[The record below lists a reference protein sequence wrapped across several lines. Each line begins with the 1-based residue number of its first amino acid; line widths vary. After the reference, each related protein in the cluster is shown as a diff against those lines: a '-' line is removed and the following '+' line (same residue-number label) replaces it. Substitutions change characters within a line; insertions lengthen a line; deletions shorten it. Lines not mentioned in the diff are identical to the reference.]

1 MALSFSVCPH
11 NTEKGRAR
19 WLDFKNKLQNLLGE
33 DVNIYFLSSYKEEI
47 ERINVGNF
55 FDIYYASPLVSLKLY
70 KMGYKPVAKFEG
82 QKDTYFLIKSGEIP
96 KEGFIEFASPFLKPL
111 GYTLIAIDID
121 RIKVKLVYS
130 FEDVLKL
137 LKEGKAHVGI
147 MYGETWEEIDNNEK
161 EGISIIEGY
170 TLESSH
176 VFMVKPQYY
185 PQVRYALFSMEELE
199 PFGKKDMER
208 IHKIYSD
215 FEKFLKLWS
224 NASIALALKKAS
236 NVGIFIYQDRIVY
249 TNQSFLNMTGYS
261 FEELN
266 GKDIFKIVDSI
277 LLPEYR
283 PMVKEVVSRR
293 IRGEDFNMTY
303 SELPLIRKDG
313 TLLWTIASSETILYG
328 GDYAGVVFFVDIS
341 KKKRLER
348 LYKILREVNQLI
360 TKVIFEE
367 ELFSEICHKLVEV
380 LGLKF
385 VWIGVPDL
393 QKERIK
399 PLYAHGHDEGYLS
412 EIIISIRENVP
423 EGRGPTGRAYRENK
437 IYINEN
443 TLESPMSA
451 PWREKMLKRG
461 YLSSCTIPIEKDGKV
476 AYLLN
481 LYAGEAKYFQE
492 ETVEVLY
499 ELKHDLEFALK
510 KIEDIRKNTLISTA
524 LENSSSWVLITNEDG
539 TITYANKAVSEIS
552 GYSQEELYGKKPK
565 LFKSGYHTEEFYKK
579 LWDSILSGREFRALF
594 VNKKK
599 NGEYFYLDQTIYPLV
614 LSEGVLKFISIGSD
628 VTKEKKLYE
637 EVERLSRHDVLTGVL
652 NHYGF
657 RAKIEELQKDLKYAF
672 LTIDICNMSM
682 INKQIGTEGGNK
694 VLKTLAERLKEYFGK
709 EGIIC
714 RSAGDEF
721 SVIVEIEKK
730 EDVIKILEDIKEIF
744 RKPIHIDGGELSITT
759 NIGIALYPYD
769 AGDFEELQKKAN
781 TALNMA
787 KKSGEGEVR
796 FFETSFEEKFREM
809 YSSMMLVSK
818 AVEQNLFTFHY
829 QPYFTTDGL
838 ELVGFEALARIKDK
852 EGKIHSPAEFID
864 YLENSIYINFFEKFL
879 VEKAIEFVRKYHI
892 SLSIN
897 ISARSFK
904 KPDFI
909 KFLVETIDGQDITVE
924 ITERVFPEDYQKA
937 LKSIEILKKNGI
949 KVAIDDFGTGYSSLA
964 YISEFDVDIIK
975 IDTSFI
981 QGMLTDLKKRTIV
994 NVLTRLAEKLNTKTL
1009 AEGVETENQLK
1020 LLREMHCD
1028 YVQGYLLGKPMPE
1041 EDVYEF
1047 IKNVKRL
1054 HELADA

>member
-1 MALSFSVCPH
+1 MALNFSVCPH
-11 NTEKGRAR
+11 DTEKGREK
-19 WLDFKNKLQNLLGE
+19 WVDFKNKLQSLLGE
-33 DVNIYFLSSYKEEI
+33 EVSIHFLSSHKEEF
-47 ERINVGNF
+47 ERLKSGDF
-55 FDIYYASPLVSLKLY
+55 FDIYYASPLVSPKLY
-70 KMGYKPVAKFEG
+70 EMGYKPVARFEG

-96 KEGFIEFASPFLKPL
+96 KEGFIEVASPFIRPL
-111 GYTLIAIDID
+111 GYTLIAIDVD
-121 RIKVKLVYS
+121 RIKVKPVDT

-147 MYGETWEEIDNNEK
+147 MYGETWEEIDNSEK

-199 PFGKKDMER
+199 PFGKKDMEK
-208 IHKIYSD
+208 IYKIYSD

-224 NASIALALKKAS
+224 NASLALALKKAN
-236 NVGIFIYQDRIVY
+236 NVGVFIYQDRILFA
-249 TNQSFLNMTGYS
+249 NHSLLNMTGYS
-261 FEELN
+261 FEEIN
-266 GKDIFKIVDSI
+266 GMDTFKGVD
-277 LLPEYR
+277 LMFLPEHR
-283 PMVKEVVSRR
+283 PMIKEIVSRR
-293 IRGEDFNMTY
+293 IGGEEFSKTY
-303 SELPLIRKDG
+303 SELPLIKKDG

-328 GDYAGVVFFVDIS
+328 GDYAGVLFFVDIS

-348 LYKILREVNQLI
+348 LYRILREINQLI
-360 TKVIFEE
+360 TKVVFEE

-380 LGLKF
+380 LGLKL

-393 QKERIK
+393 QEERIK
-399 PLYAHGHDEGYLS
+399 PFYVYGHEEGYLS
-412 EIIISIRENVP
+412 EIIISTREDVP

-443 TLESPMSA
+443 TLESPLTV

-461 YLSSCTIPIEKDGKV
+461 YLSSCAIPIEKDGKV
-476 AYLLN
+476 AYILN

-492 ETVEVLY
+492 ETEEVLY

-524 LENSSSWVLITNEDG
+524 LENSSSWVLITKEDG

-552 GYSQEELYGKKPK
+552 GYSQEELYGKKPE

-614 LSEGVLKFISIGSD
+614 LSKGVLKFISIGSD
-628 VTKEKKLYE
+628 VTKEKELYE
-637 EVERLSRHDVLTGVL
+637 EVERLAHHDVLTGVL
-652 NHYGF
+652 NYDGF

-672 LTIDICNMSM
+672 LTIDIYNMSL
-682 INKQIGTEGGNK
+682 INKQMGTEGGNK
-694 VLKTLAERLKEYFGK
+694 VLKTLAERLKDYVGK

-721 SVIVEIEKK
+721 SVVVEIEKK

-744 RKPIHIDGGELSITT
+744 RKPIHIDGEELSITT

-769 AGDFEELQKKAN
+769 ARDFEELQKKAN

-796 FFETSFEEKFREM
+796 FFETSFEEKFRGM
-809 YSSMMLVSK
+809 YSSIMLVSK

-838 ELVGFEALARIKDK
+838 ELVGFEALVRIKDK

-864 YLENSIYINFFEKFL
+864 YLENSIYLNSFEKFL
-879 VEKAIEFVRKYHI
+879 VEKAIDFVRKYNI
-892 SLSIN
+892 ALSIN

-924 ITERVFPEDYQKA
+924 ITERVFLEDYQKA
-937 LKSIEILKKNGI
+937 FKCIEILKRNGI

-975 IDTSFI
+975 VDTSFI
-981 QGMLTDLKKRTIV
+981 QGMLTDLKKRTV
-994 NVLTRLAEKLNTKTL
+994 VGVLTRLAEKLNTKTL
-1009 AEGVETENQLK
+1009 AEGVETEKQLK
-1020 LLREMHCD
+1020 LLRKMHCD

-1041 EDVYEF
+1041 EDVSEF
-1047 IKNVKRL
+1047 IKKAKKV
-1054 HELADA
+1054 